1 MNTIASSAVG
11 SHAEAWALRAG
22 APAAVAVPRPVS
34 AAVPVA
40 GSRLFAEFVWVA
52 FVAAQAA
59 DGVFTYIGMRIF
71 GIEIEANPLIA
82 FYAWHYGAGVAIVG
96 AKGVAVASALILYTY
111 GRHRTLGV
119 LTIWYLLVAIWP
131 WTFVLWP

>member
-1 MNTIASSAVG
+1 
-11 SHAEAWALRAG
+11 AWASGEARRS
-22 APAAVAVPRPVS
+22 APPSTVR
-34 AAVPVA
+34 
-40 GSRLFAEFVWVA
+40 GSRLFAEFIWVA

-59 DGVFTYIGMRIF
+59 DGAFTYTGMMLF
-71 GIEIEANPLIA
+71 GIDIEANPIIA
-82 FYAWHYGAGVAIVG
+82 YYAGHVGAGVAILA
-96 AKGVAVASALILYTY
+96 AKAVAILSALVLYTY

>member
-1 MNTIASSAVG
+1 METAISIAVAAPRAGVWDLSD
-11 SHAEAWALRAG
+11 AG
-22 APAAVAVPRPVS
+22 APAATR
-34 AAVPVA
+34 VA
-40 GSRLFAEFVWVA
+40 GSRLFAEFIWIA

-59 DGVFTYIGMRIF
+59 DGVFTYLGMLIF
-71 GIEIEANPLIA
+71 GIEIEANPIIA
-82 FYAWHYGAGVAIVG
+82 LYAMQYGAGTAILG
-96 AKGVAVASALILYTY
+96 AKGVAIVSALVLYTY